1 MSISQQYLLDLKTP
15 ISFRE
20 EDYLV
25 TNSNY
30 LAWKFIKKWPN
41 WGSNRMSN
49 IACVYGESGSG
60 KSHLAS
66 IWKNISG
73 AQIISKEILS
83 VRNFENKNF
92 VIDNIEAMLEEEE
105 ELFNLFNHV
114 LETKKFLLITAS
126 KLSSKLNIKLPDLR
140 SRLMSVFTVELA
152 RPDDKMIEGIIIKYF
167 SDAQIILNAA
177 VIKFL
182 VTRINRS
189 YTEIF
194 ATLRALDK
202 ISLSEKR
209 KISIPFVKEIL
220 DIFPIK

>member
-1 MSISQQYLLDLKTP
+1 
-15 ISFRE
+15 
-20 EDYLV
+20 
-25 TNSNY
+25 
-30 LAWKFIKKWPN
+30 
-41 WGSNRMSN
+41 
-49 IACVYGESGSG
+49 
-60 KSHLAS
+60 
-66 IWKNISG
+66 
-73 AQIISKEILS
+73 
-83 VRNFENKNF
+83 
-92 VIDNIEAMLEEEE
+92 
-105 ELFNLFNHV
+105 
-114 LETKKFLLITAS
+114 
-126 KLSSKLNIKLPDLR
+126 
-140 SRLMSVFTVELA
+140 MSVFTVELA